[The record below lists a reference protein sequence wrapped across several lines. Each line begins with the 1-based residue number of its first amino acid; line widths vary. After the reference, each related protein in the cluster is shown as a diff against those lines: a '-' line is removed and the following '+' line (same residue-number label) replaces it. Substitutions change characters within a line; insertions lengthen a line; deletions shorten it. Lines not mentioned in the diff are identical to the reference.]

1 MGKILK
7 LYIRENKNICF
18 IYSLFSFFSIFTD
31 ALFVIAI
38 NRVLNQ
44 NLEMETILIVVVY
57 FVFFILRMYSNALL
71 KPMLEKSLLNWLKSR
86 LVLNM
91 TQSPGMDL
99 SIHPHTLHD
108 IQLNK
113 LSSYTV
119 SLWDSAVRFVSF
131 AILNIAIIVEN
142 NWMIS
147 ALILFI
153 FLTTI
158 VSAVISKNLSK
169 TSRRLNMNQ
178 SENYDIQYNLIG
190 NKRIIN
196 NLNSK
201 EYLLSRYSD
210 SLNEELSSF
219 DTTQSIK
226 ESYWRFE
233 EFSFVMSNVV
243 LPLISLI
250 LISLGKSSPVLLPLF
265 ISMAPRISNSAKI
278 ISNTIISTREV
289 KPIID
294 MYITFLKKKGKV
306 LDKKRNDRIYM
317 SGTLPFVKKDLLF
330 SIEKNGLYAIT
341 GSSGSGKTTVLKL
354 LSGLIDKPENLTINV
369 NPKNSLDFI
378 GINPFYMEDTILEN
392 LKIAT
397 GKDER
402 TVKRVVN
409 YVTEL
414 SGVDFRGRL
423 EEKCE
428 NYYSNYSDGQKRLIN
443 LCHILLSDS
452 DVLLLDEP
460 TANLDKKTKIN
471 LIKVLKELSKNKII
485 ICTTHDQ
492 DLINDS
498 EVLSDLERRDMN

>member
-1 MGKILK
+1 
-7 LYIRENKNICF
+7 
-18 IYSLFSFFSIFTD
+18 
-31 ALFVIAI
+31 
-38 NRVLNQ
+38 
-44 NLEMETILIVVVY
+44 
-57 FVFFILRMYSNALL
+57 
-71 KPMLEKSLLNWLKSR
+71 
-86 LVLNM
+86 
-91 TQSPGMDL
+91 
-99 SIHPHTLHD
+99 
-108 IQLNK
+108 
-113 LSSYTV
+113 
-119 SLWDSAVRFVSF
+119 
-131 AILNIAIIVEN
+131 
-142 NWMIS
+142 
-147 ALILFI
+147 
-153 FLTTI
+153 
-158 VSAVISKNLSK
+158 
-169 TSRRLNMNQ
+169 
-178 SENYDIQYNLIG
+178 
-190 NKRIIN
+190 
-196 NLNSK
+196 
-201 EYLLSRYSD
+201 
-210 SLNEELSSF
+210 
-219 DTTQSIK
+219 
-226 ESYWRFE
+226 
-233 EFSFVMSNVV
+233 
-243 LPLISLI
+243 
-250 LISLGKSSPVLLPLF
+250 
-265 ISMAPRISNSAKI
+265 MAPRISNSAKI

-306 LDKKRNDRIYM
+306 LNKKRNDRIYM
-317 SGTLPFVKKDLLF
+317 SGTLPFVKKDVLF
-330 SIEKNGLYAIT
+330 SIKKNGLYAIT

-369 NPKNSLDFI
+369 NSKNSLDFI

-402 TVKRVVN
+402 TVKRIVN

-498 EVLSDLERRDMN
+498 EALSDLERRDMN